1 MPGGTPQVI
10 MLITD
15 DSHFLK
21 VPFEDL
27 PGPDKDIIDRAIEEF
42 QDKCLLSYSKNRDNK
57 VF

>member
-15 DSHFLK
+15 DSHFFK

-27 PGPDKDIIDRAIEEF
+27 PRPDKDIIDRAIEEF
-42 QDKCLLSYSKNRDNK
+42 QGKCMLSYSKNRDNK